1 MTDLEFLEEMFDNFC
16 INNDVEFDLKIIVLK
31 KIQKRIQKELTLIQ

>member
-1 MTDLEFLEEMFDNFC
+1 MTNLEFLEEMFDNFC
-16 INNDVEFDLKIIVLK
+16 VNNDVEFDVKIIVLK

>member
-1 MTDLEFLEEMFDNFC
+1 MTNLEFLEEMFDNFC
-16 INNDVEFDLKIIVLK
+16 VNNDVEFDVKIIILK

>member
-16 INNDVEFDLKIIVLK
+16 INNDVEFDVKIIILK